1 MKIKKILVRKGRGGY
16 FWTDRAAVKLGA
28 LKEGIV
34 YKGEPVTA
42 GFKAIRVPAEAAC
55 IQLILEDGQ
64 IAYGDCVAV
73 VYTGGWGRD
82 PFFDVDSYL
91 PVIEERLGPI
101 LEGDELSNFRTSAK
115 FFDELEISGARLH
128 TAIRYGITQAIL
140 DAVAK
145 ARRMT
150 MAEVISNEYGTTI
163 ASEPVPTLG
172 QAGEDFFSGT
182 EKMILLK
189 LSMLPHASIKTLGDF
204 EQLLDNLRWTRQ
216 RAIDL
221 GGKNYQPTLYFDL
234 YGTMG
239 LYFNNDLSAMIDYF
253 KTLEKESA
261 PFELLIE
268 APVEMETQ
276 DDQIKMMKKLKEAL
290 DKEKIK
296 IKIVADE
303 WCNTLED
310 IKKFVAAG
318 SADMIQI
325 KTPDLGGIHNTIE
338 AVLHCKEKGM
348 LAYLGGSAAET
359 ERSAQICAHIAL
371 ATQPCLILVKPGSG
385 IFEGTS
391 IILNEMQR
399 ALALINFM
407 SNLK

>member
-91 PVIEERLGPI
+91 TVIEERLGPI
-101 LEGDELSNFRTSAK
+101 LEGYELSNFRTSAK

-204 EQLLDNLRWTRQ
+204 EQLLD
-216 RAIDL
+216 
-221 GGKNYQPTLYFDL
+221 K
-234 YGTMG
+234 
-239 LYFNNDLSAMIDYF
+239 
-253 KTLEKESA
+253 
-261 PFELLIE
+261 
-268 APVEMETQ
+268 
-276 DDQIKMMKKLKEAL
+276 
-290 DKEKIK
+290 
-296 IKIVADE
+296 
-303 WCNTLED
+303 
-310 IKKFVAAG
+310 
-318 SADMIQI
+318 
-325 KTPDLGGIHNTIE
+325 
-338 AVLHCKEKGM
+338 
-348 LAYLGGSAAET
+348 
-359 ERSAQICAHIAL
+359 
-371 ATQPCLILVKPGSG
+371 
-385 IFEGTS
+385 
-391 IILNEMQR
+391 
-399 ALALINFM
+399 
-407 SNLK
+407 

>member
-1 MKIKKILVRKGRGGY
+1 MKIKRILVRKGYGGY

-28 LKEGIV
+28 LKEGVV
-34 YKGEPVTA
+34 YKGKPVTA
-42 GFKAIRVPAEAAC
+42 GFRAIRVPAEAAC

-73 VYTGGWGRD
+73 VYAGGWGRD
-82 PFFDVDSYL
+82 PFFDVNSYL
-91 PVIEERLGPI
+91 PVIEEKLGPI
-101 LEGDELSNFRTSAK
+101 LEGYDLSDFRTSARV
-115 FFDELEISGARLH
+115 FDELEIDGARLH

-145 ARRMT
+145 ARRIT
-150 MAEVISNEYGTTI
+150 MAEVISKEYGTTI
-163 ASEPVPTLG
+163 ATQPVPTLG
-172 QAGEDFFSGT
+172 QSGEDFFSGT

-189 LSMLPHASIKTLGDF
+189 LSMLPHASVKTLGDF

-216 RAIDL
+216 RVIDL

-239 LYFNNDLSAMIDYF
+239 RYFNNDLSAMIDYF

-276 DDQIKMMKKLKEAL
+276 DDQVKMMKKLKEAL
-290 DKEKIK
+290 DKEKIR

-310 IKKFVAAG
+310 IKDFVAAG
-318 SADMIQI
+318 AADMIQI

-338 AVLHCKEKGM
+338 AVLHCKEKGV

-371 ATQPCLILVKPGSG
+371 ATRPFLILVKPGSG

-391 IILNEMQR
+391 IIFNEMQR
-399 ALALINFM
+399 TLALIN
-407 SNLK
+407 SRQT